1 MLRRMAWAVMMSRHP
16 RARNSLLY
24 WLDDDHIFY
33 ILNNIDWWDMP
44 CIQNDLKDVH
54 GKAERQR
61 ERIKKL
67 EGSKRELTSLKKE
80 IRQMRLVVSV
90 FDFQLEREFQ
100 QLAQLTTDM
109 ASGVIG
115 GSGGAAGAADTNERD
130 GGLTE
135 DDYRRYLPRTYWNA
149 GGAGAGSSD
158 ESLDDD
164 YDDDDD
170 DHHHQDSWGDA
181 YEDESEEEAAEAAEA
196 ADDDQDEED
205 EGLSQAAAQDVE
217 SEIGSHAPTQ
227 VLDFGTYGQCF
238 FG

>member
-44 CIQNDLKDVH
+44 CIQNDLKDVY
-54 GKAERQR
+54 GQAERQR

-164 YDDDDD
+164 YDDD
-170 DHHHQDSWGDA
+170 QDSWGNA
-181 YEDESEEEAAEAAEA
+181 YEDESQEEAGEAE
-196 ADDDQDEED
+196 DDDQDEGWSE
-205 EGLSQAAAQDVE
+205 AAAQDAE
-217 SEIGSHAPTQ
+217 SEISSRAPTQ

>member
-1 MLRRMAWAVMMSRHP
+1 MLPPMLRRMAWAVMMSRHP

-109 ASGVIG
+109 ASGAIG
-115 GSGGAAGAADTNERD
+115 GDGGAAGAADTTERN

-135 DDYRRYLPRTYWNA
+135 DDYRRYVPRTYWNA

-164 YDDDDD
+164 YDDD
-170 DHHHQDSWGDA
+170 QDSWGNA
-181 YEDESEEEAAEAAEA
+181 YEDESQEEAGEAE
-196 ADDDQDEED
+196 DDDQDEGWSE
-205 EGLSQAAAQDVE
+205 AAAQDAE
-217 SEIGSHAPTQ
+217 SEIGSRAPTQ